1 MRLFKTVLT
10 LVLPAVML
18 MNTAHATSAPQALR
32 IAVVANSVSGKVS
45 FVGAPQIVANDEIL
59 KAELAKRNVA
69 LQWVPITPASV
80 ATLVNEAF
88 TNKQIDFAFYGD
100 LPSVILNSSGTST
113 RLVAPGNVGNNVYLV
128 VPPNSTAGSI
138 SDLKG
143 KRIALHRGRPW
154 EVSFGKLLSTNRL
167 TFNDIKVINLNPQ
180 AGAAALAA
188 GSVDAFFTMSDAY
201 TLSDKGVGKII
212 WSSQSLPDDWKM
224 RAELWG
230 ATDFIQKYPEIT
242 QLLVDANIR
251 AVYWISQDKNKD
263 KFISEQTKFGQPAS
277 VIQREYQN
285 KYGSWQQNWSPLFTP
300 TLTQHYQQVASYAL
314 TSKLIRKPVD
324 ANQLL
329 EPKFIP
335 IALKNLK
342 LDKYWSGSAEPTKGA
357 GSGGTARA
365 KP

>member
-1 MRLFKTVLT
+1 MRFLKTVLT
-10 LVLPAVML
+10 LVLPVTL
-18 MNTAHATSAPQALR
+18 LVQQTHAETEPQTLR
-32 IAVVANSVSGKVS
+32 IAVVANAVSGKVS
-45 FVGAPQIVANDEIL
+45 FVGSPQIVANDEIL
-59 KAELAKRNVA
+59 KSELAKRHVA
-69 LQWVPITPASV
+69 LQWVPITPTSV

-113 RLVAPGNVGNNVYLV
+113 RLVAPGSVGNNVYLV
-128 VPPNSTAGSI
+128 VPPNSNVRSI
-138 SDLKG
+138 TDLKG

-154 EVSFGKLLSTNRL
+154 EVSFGKLLATNNL

-201 TLSDKGVGKII
+201 TLADKGVGKII
-212 WSSQSLPDDWKM
+212 WSSQNLSDDWKM

-242 QLLVDANIR
+242 QLLVDANVR
-251 AVYWISQDKNKD
+251 AAYWISQDKNKD
-263 KFISEQTKFGQPAS
+263 TFIREQTKFGQPES

-314 TSKLIRKPVD
+314 SAKLIRKPVD
-324 ANQLL
+324 SNQLL

-342 LDKYWSGSAEPTKGA
+342 LDKYWTTGNGA
-357 GSGGTARA
+357 GSSSTARA